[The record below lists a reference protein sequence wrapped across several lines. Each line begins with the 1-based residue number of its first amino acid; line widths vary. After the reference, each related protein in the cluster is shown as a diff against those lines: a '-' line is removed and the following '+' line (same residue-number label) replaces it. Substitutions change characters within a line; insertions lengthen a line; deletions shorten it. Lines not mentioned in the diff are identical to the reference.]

1 MNASM
6 LSEGQKSKS
15 RSSGRRSSQRKP
27 SSLSHA
33 SRNSTAAAAAAAASA
48 AGAFN
53 AVTARV
59 ISDADRNFSVVSSS
73 YIPEAEV
80 PHTIKKGSSGI
91 NDVTLA
97 KDYCDDKAAIADGQ
111 GQSRG

>member
-33 SRNSTAAAAAAAASA
+33 SRNSTAAAAAAASA

-80 PHTIKKGSSGI
+80 PHAIKKGSSGI